1 MKKSLAHGG
10 VFYYSISPRHGVKLP
25 KNMDNAWNDS
35 QPIYRQLRDLVVSR
49 IIDGTL
55 EEEDALPSVRNV
67 AAEYRINPLTVM
79 KAYQELVQEDLVDT
93 RRGLGMFVK
102 PGARKVLLRHER
114 QRFLEEEWPSV
125 LATIHRLGFT
135 PEELI
140 KRDASRRVS
149 VPLARAR

>member
-1 MKKSLAHGG
+1 
-10 VFYYSISPRHGVKLP
+10 VKLP
-25 KNMDNAWNDS
+25 KNMDNDWNDS

-49 IIDGTL
+49 ILDRTL

-79 KAYQELVQEDLVDT
+79 KAYQQLVQEDLVET

-102 PGARKVLLRHER
+102 TGARKVLLRHER
-114 QRFLEEEWPSV
+114 HRFLEEEWPSV

-140 KRDASRRVS
+140 KRDATRRVS
-149 VPLARAR
+149 SAPLARAR

>member
-1 MKKSLAHGG
+1 
-10 VFYYSISPRHGVKLP
+10 
-25 KNMDNAWNDS
+25 MDNDWNDS

-49 IIDGTL
+49 ILDGTL
-55 EEEDALPSVRNV
+55 DEGSALPSVRNV

-114 QRFLEEEWPSV
+114 HRFLEEEWPSV
-125 LATIHRLGFT
+125 LATIQRLGFT
-135 PEELI
+135 PEELL
-140 KRDASRRVS
+140 KRDSTRRMS
-149 VPLARAR
+149 STPIARAR